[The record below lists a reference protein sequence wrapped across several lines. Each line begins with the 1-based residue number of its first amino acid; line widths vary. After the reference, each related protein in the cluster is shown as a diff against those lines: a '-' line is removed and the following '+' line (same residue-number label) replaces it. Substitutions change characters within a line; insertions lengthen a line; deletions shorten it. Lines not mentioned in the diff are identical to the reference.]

1 MYIFVN
7 IKKIIITITFV
18 SLKCVCALVFYRV
31 LLILQVFPKAH
42 VISAL
47 TTVFE
52 YNVLRFHNGRLGA
65 VNGMRPDGK
74 VGHQESTIS

>member
-1 MYIFVN
+1 M
-7 IKKIIITITFV
+7 
-18 SLKCVCALVFYRV
+18 
-31 LLILQVFPKAH
+31 
-42 VISAL
+42 ISAL

-74 VGHQESTIS
+74 VGCIVRAVPMGRSASVRDPRQLVVEISFPLG

>member
-1 MYIFVN
+1 M
-7 IKKIIITITFV
+7 
-18 SLKCVCALVFYRV
+18 
-31 LLILQVFPKAH
+31 
-42 VISAL
+42 ISAL

-74 VGHQESTIS
+74 VGCTSLFTWVGLVAIAEILPTWGSALFLCSFGT